1 MFFILKY
8 FQRLTLYQEMDVA
21 DPLAPQVLFAGHYR
35 LIHWAVFLVTFGD
48 ISRMV
53 SPAISNYIIILI
65 LHS

>member
-1 MFFILKY
+1 
-8 FQRLTLYQEMDVA
+8 MDVA
-21 DPLAPQVLFAGHYR
+21 DPLALAPEVLFAGHYR

-53 SPAISNYIIILI
+53 SAAYLRYIITLI